1 VLNSFKTK
9 KDRMLKLL
17 KKPIL
22 FLALCFSLM
31 ALSLQFGVRLD
42 LTLDKRYSLSEN
54 SIKQLQ
60 QLKEPIRI
68 DLFLDGELPG
78 LYRELRNE
86 LDVFL
91 IQLEHY
97 SDKLIVQYN
106 DPFEIGSTEQVIQEM
121 QRYGM
126 NPEIVV
132 ENKDG
137 QRSESIV
144 FPWMIINYGEASE
157 RVPLLQKQLGDTES
171 DKIARSLQQMEY
183 LIMDGIY
190 KVSLKEKSNIAVLT
204 SHKTSDQIKIADLLQ
219 SLKSYYNLG
228 SFDLKNPGVSSEQ
241 SLKNLNRFDV
251 LLVSNPNESFSS
263 SEKYILDQYALQG
276 GGILW
281 LVNGIGIDRDSLFN
295 SAGKAYGFPLELN
308 LDDYFFQQGIRINKE
323 LVQDLYCA
331 PIVLAAGEQ
340 NNTQYVPYPWPFY
353 PLPTPESTLIGQDI
367 GPVLTQFISPI
378 DLIDNNLKK
387 ISLLQSS
394 KFTKGSGVP
403 TLVSFEQ
410 ATQKIKPSRYNES
423 SKNLG
428 VLIEGEQSSLYTNR
442 VKPFKL
448 AEHLPKGSIKMVVFG
463 DGNLAENQ
471 IDKGTPLQLGY
482 DKWTN
487 NFYNN
492 KSLLLNAFH
501 YLSSNPERLMIRQ
514 KQWDFAFLDPQK
526 IETRGFL
533 WKIMMLFIPVL
544 ISLIFGWLSQRG
556 RSKQI
561 V

>member
-1 VLNSFKTK
+1 
-9 KDRMLKLL
+9 MLKLL

-308 LDDYFFQQGIRINKE
+308 LDDYFFHQGIRINKE

-394 KFTKGSGVP
+394 KFTKSSGVP

-428 VLIEGEQSSLYTNR
+428 VLIEGEQSSHYTNR